1 MGRTDQDIGTLLVFS
16 EGKTVCALA
25 ASEVQEV
32 VFLPELSHP
41 PGMPSLL
48 EGVMT
53 LDGMAVPVIRLAA
66 LLGIQAPA
74 TGIYTPVMVLK
85 DAKAALLVERVD
97 DVFQPLQ
104 ADLVPAKDG
113 QSFNGCV
120 IAETR
125 HRERD
130 IYILSADRL
139 LLEEEKTRLA
149 EFKLLVE
156 ERLNRHGLAA
166 S

>member
-25 ASEVQEV
+25 SNEVQEV
-32 VFLPELSHP
+32 VFLPELLHP

-74 TGIYTPVMVLK
+74 IGVYTPVIVLK
-85 DAKAALLVERVD
+85 DAKAALLVERVE
-97 DVFQPLQ
+97 DVFQPVR

-125 HRERD
+125 HKEKD
-130 IYILSADRL
+130 IYVLSVDRL

-149 EFKLLVE
+149 EFKALAE
-156 ERLNRHGLAA
+156 ERLNRQGLAV